1 MSKQCR
7 TVYEKKYLAAVGIW
21 EEWLNAAKAETDEK
35 GVEECAAIINELKVK
50 NARLVQALDAFD
62 THGLGVTFAHESNE
76 SWAMVILD
84 ATENTATAENSS
96 FRYQLYDRRGFIG
109 HGCYPSPYA
118 AVSEAFDMGFTNLCA
133 SPLDGLVAEEEWQQ
147 GMAATEAA
155 QQSWRTAVGGN

>member
-7 TVYEKKYLAAVGIW
+7 TVYEKKFLGAVGIW
-21 EEWLNAAKAETDEK
+21 EEWLKTAQTGSDQKFADECSET
-35 GVEECAAIINELKVK
+35 INELKGK
-50 NARLVQALDAFD
+50 NARLLQALDAFD

-109 HGCYPSPYA
+109 HECYPSPYA
-118 AVSEAFDMGFTNLCA
+118 ALSEAFDMGFTNHCP
-133 SPLDGLVAEEEWQQ
+133 SPLDELVAGEEWQQ
-147 GMAATEAA
+147 GMAAIEAA
-155 QQSWRTAVGGN
+155 QQSWRTAAGGN